1 MLAYNEVRERAY
13 IVYDDEPYE
22 VLSSHIFRKQQ
33 RKPVNQVKL
42 RNLKTGRQIEATFH
56 QSDKIEEAD
65 IGSREIKYL
74 YTNRGES
81 WFCNPDDPSKRFS
94 LSKEIVG
101 DSLFFM
107 RENDSVTSLVY
118 DDALVGIRM
127 PMKVDLVV
135 KDAPPNV
142 KGNTSAGGSKTVV
155 LETGYSVVVPLF
167 INTGDVVR
175 VNTVTGEYVERVKK
189 A

>member
-56 QSDKIEEAD
+56 QADKIEEAD

-74 YTNRGES
+74 YTNKDES
-81 WFCNPDDPSKRFS
+81 WFCNPDEPSKRFS
-94 LSKEIVG
+94 LPKEVVD
-101 DSLFFM
+101 DSLSFM
-107 RENDSVTSLVY
+107 RENDTVTSLVY
-118 DDALVGIRM
+118 ADEIVGIQL
-127 PMKVDLVV
+127 PMKVDLAVT
-135 KDAPPNV
+135 DAPPNV
-142 KGNTSAGGSKTVV
+142 KGNTSSGGSKTVV
-155 LETGYSVVVPLF
+155 LETGYSLVVPLF

-175 VNTVTGEYVERVKK
+175 VNTVTGEYAERVSK